1 MRYLGV
7 HALRDGFMSGKGGF
21 YLGLLC
27 AAIVAGC
34 GVSSDT
40 VRLDS
45 VARPETSPNK
55 VQRLTAPPSQ
65 PHKIVARIQVGP
77 DALVSDYEGQTQEL
91 VRLASQLGADGVILD
106 YGSRSNAYLADGTG
120 YLGESKFTVGRAF
133 VWLEH

>member
-1 MRYLGV
+1 MTKNS
-7 HALRDGFMSGKGGF
+7 GFW
-21 YLGLLC
+21 LGLAF
-27 AAIVAGC
+27 AAIVGGC

-45 VARPETSPNK
+45 VERPATSPNQ

-91 VRLASQLGADGVILD
+91 VRLASQLGADGVILE
-106 YGSRSNAYLADGTG
+106 YGSRTSGYVADGAG
-120 YLGESKFTVGRAF
+120 YIGESKSTVGQAF
-133 VWLEH
+133 VWLDD

>member
-1 MRYLGV
+1 
-7 HALRDGFMSGKGGF
+7 MSRKGSF
-21 YLGLLC
+21 WLGLLC
-27 AAIVAGC
+27 AAIVSGC

-45 VARPETSPNK
+45 VSRKETSPNQ
-55 VQRLTAPPSQ
+55 VQLLTAPPSQ

-91 VRLASQLGADGVILD
+91 VRLAAQLGADGVILD
-106 YGSRSNAYLADGTG
+106 YGSRASAYWEDGTG
-120 YLGESKFTVGRAF
+120 FLSESKFTVGHAF